1 MEKLYRL
8 LKKFRQGNSLKASQ
22 KILKIIAKNHS
33 MLLWLPV
40 ENGLKTFDDYA
51 NCNCSQDYYANLKSV
66 TSEDLTIVIGA
77 VKGGHWEKYDFGI
90 KCGTVEVW
98 IRHSVDFDM
107 DQFTV
112 QQLLTWRKL
121 SSSTGYLINEL
132 YNKVANQ
139 LQFIVELDKL
149 NKTLETKKLQMS

>member
-8 LKKFRQGNSLKASQ
+8 LRKFRQGNSLKVSQ

-40 ENGLKTFDDYA
+40 ENGLKTFGDYA
-51 NCNCSQDYYANLKSV
+51 NCNCSQDYYVNLKSA
-66 TSEDLTIVIGA
+66 TNEDFTIVIGA
-77 VKGGHWEKYDFGI
+77 IKGEHWEKYDFGI
-90 KCGTVEVW
+90 KCDTAEVW

-107 DQFTV
+107 NQFTV

-121 SSSTGYLINEL
+121 SSSSGYLINEL